1 MADSK
6 AEDALR
12 QRIQKRLT
20 ARKVFWWSNPTT
32 MIKGMPDSQ
41 GVFYGVPFFIE
52 YKAVDGK
59 LENRQRLWLQQMAQA
74 GGLAL
79 EVRACLE
86 TPRPWHATY
95 RIMSQQ
101 GVLSEAYPIDS
112 DEWLDHLCYR
122 MKQ

>member
-20 ARKVFWWSNPTT
+20 QRKVFWWSNPTT

-41 GVFYGVPFFIE
+41 GVHHGVPFFIE

-59 LENRQRLWLQQMAQA
+59 LESRQRLWLQQMAQA
-74 GGLAL
+74 GGLGL
-79 EVRACLE
+79 EVRADLE
-86 TPRPWHATY
+86 APRPWHASY
-95 RIMSQQ
+95 RIMYENGALGSRI
-101 GVLSEAYPIDS
+101 PIDS
-112 DEWLDHLCYR
+112 DEWLDHLVHR
-122 MKQ
+122 LRQ